1 MKPWYSSKTVRVN
14 ILMAIL
20 VVVQYAVGQ
29 QWLAVQWE
37 GLIVIL
43 VNLAMRFI
51 TQEPITM
58 PFRKSDEG

>member
-1 MKPWYSSKTVRVN
+1 MKQWYMSRTLWVN
-14 ILMAIL
+14 LLMAIL

-43 VNLAMRFI
+43 ANLGMRFI
-51 TQEPITM
+51 TEQPVTI
-58 PFRKSDEG
+58 PFLKSDN